1 QQKNVCLTSW
11 RIKVMDGNT
20 AICVEGKRKGMR
32 DLPWHSNAVVERIAH
47 NQVQTS
53 SGNVYL
59 LQGNIDS
66 ASMRKEG
73 FPYRFIKRFMYGFSK
88 KWKEYVEE
96 FLEERR
102 R

>member
-1 QQKNVCLTSW
+1 QINICLTSW

-20 AICVEGKRKGMR
+20 AIFVEGKRKDMKG
-32 DLPWHSNAVVERIAH
+32 LSWHSNAIVERIAQ
-47 NQVQTS
+47 NRVRTS
-53 SGNVYL
+53 SGSIYL

-102 R
+102 

>member
-1 QQKNVCLTSW
+1 QKNICLTSW

-20 AICVEGKRKGMR
+20 AIYVEGKRKDMKGLSWR
-32 DLPWHSNAVVERIAH
+32 SNTIMERIAQ
-47 NQVQTS
+47 NQVKTS
-53 SGNVYL
+53 SGSIYL

-73 FPYRFIKRFMYGFSK
+73 FPYRFIKRFSYGFSK

-96 FLEERR
+96 FLKERR

>member
-1 QQKNVCLTSW
+1 QKNICLTSW

-20 AICVEGKRKGMR
+20 AICVEGKRKDRKG
-32 DLPWHSNAVVERIAH
+32 LLWHSNVITERLASD
-47 NQVQTS
+47 QVKTL
-53 SGNVYL
+53 SGSIYV
-59 LQGNIDS
+59 LQGTIDS

-73 FPYRFIKRFMYGFSK
+73 FPYRFIKRFTYGFSK

-96 FLEERR
+96 FLEDRR

>member
-1 QQKNVCLTSW
+1 
-11 RIKVMDGNT
+11 
-20 AICVEGKRKGMR
+20 
-32 DLPWHSNAVVERIAH
+32 WHSNAIMERIAH
-47 NQVQTS
+47 NQVKTS
-53 SGNVYL
+53 SGSIYL

-73 FPYRFIKRFMYGFSK
+73 FPYRFIKRFTYGFSK

-96 FLEERR
+96 FLEKRR

>member
-1 QQKNVCLTSW
+1 QKNICLTSW

-20 AICVEGKRKGMR
+20 AICVEGKRKDMK
-32 DLPWHSNAVVERIAH
+32 DLCWHSNAIVERIAH
-47 NQVQTS
+47 NQVRTS
-53 SGNVYL
+53 SGNIYV
-59 LQGNIDS
+59 LQGNMDS

-73 FPYRFIKRFMYGFSK
+73 FPYRFIKRFTYGFPR
-88 KWKEYVEE
+88 KWKEHVEE

>member
-1 QQKNVCLTSW
+1 QKNVCLTSW
-11 RIKVMDGNT
+11 RIRVLDGNT
-20 AICVEGKRKGMR
+20 AIYVEGKRK
-32 DLPWHSNAVVERIAH
+32 DKKNLVWHSNAIMERIAQ
-47 NQVQTS
+47 NQVKTS
-53 SGNVYL
+53 SGSIYL
-59 LQGNIDS
+59 LQGNIDA

-73 FPYRFIKRFMYGFSK
+73 FPYRFIKRFTYGFSR

>member
-1 QQKNVCLTSW
+1 QINICLTSW

-20 AICVEGKRKGMR
+20 AIFVEGKRKDMK
-32 DLPWHSNAVVERIAH
+32 DLPWRSNAIVERIAH
-47 NQVQTS
+47 NRVRTI
-53 SGNVYL
+53 SGSIYL

-73 FPYRFIKRFMYGFSK
+73 FPYRFIKRFTYGFSK

-102 R
+102 

>member
-1 QQKNVCLTSW
+1 QKSICLTSW
-11 RIKVMDGNT
+11 RIKVLDGNT
-20 AICVEGKRKGMR
+20 AICVEGKRKDMKS
-32 DLPWHSNAVVERIAH
+32 LLWHSTAVTERVAH
-47 NQVQTS
+47 NQVKTTS
-53 SGNVYL
+53 GSIYV

-73 FPYRFIKRFMYGFSK
+73 FPYRFIKRFTYGFSK
-88 KWKEYVEE
+88 KWQEYVEE

>member
-1 QQKNVCLTSW
+1 QKNICLTSW
-11 RIKVMDGNT
+11 RIKVTDGNT
-20 AICVEGKRKGMR
+20 AISVEGKRKDMK
-32 DLPWHSNAVVERIAH
+32 DLPWHSNAIVERIAH
-47 NQVQTS
+47 NQVRTS
-53 SGNVYL
+53 SGSIYL

-73 FPYRFIKRFMYGFSK
+73 FPYRFIKRFTYGFSK

>member
-1 QQKNVCLTSW
+1 QKNVCLTSW

-20 AICVEGKRKGMR
+20 AIYVEGKRNDKKGHY
-32 DLPWHSNAVVERIAH
+32 WCSNAITERIAH
-47 NQVQTS
+47 NQVKTS
-53 SGNVYL
+53 SGSIYL

-66 ASMRKEG
+66 AWMRKEG
-73 FPYRFIKRFMYGFSK
+73 FPYRFIKRFTYGFSR

>member
-1 QQKNVCLTSW
+1 QKNICLTSW

-20 AICVEGKRKGMR
+20 GICVEGKRKDMEG
-32 DLPWHSNAVVERIAH
+32 LLWHSNTIVERISY
-47 NQVQTS
+47 NQVRTS
-53 SGNVYL
+53 SGSIYS

-73 FPYRFIKRFMYGFSK
+73 FPYRFIKRFTYGFAK

>member
-1 QQKNVCLTSW
+1 QQNVCLTSW

-20 AICVEGKRKGMR
+20 AICVEGKRKNMK
-32 DLPWHSNAVVERIAH
+32 DLPWHSNAVVERIAQ
-47 NQVQTS
+47 NQIRTS

-66 ASMRKEG
+66 AVMRKEG